1 MLSLTLISVKFLHL
15 SLSGFFFTLWLVKSP
30 YVTSGAK
37 SAFAFF
43 FFTYQVYIRF
53 STVVLSWGILIRFEA
68 GRGPFGVPS
77 QYLSNGMKVNC
88 Y

>member
-43 FFTYQVYIRF
+43 FFSLTRF
-53 STVVLSWGILIRFEA
+53 TLDSLPLFSPGE
-68 GRGPFGVPS
+68 S
-77 QYLSNGMKVNC
+77 
-88 Y
+88 